1 MDGLEAKTDHDLL
14 ILAVQELGHVKAH
27 MTELTETVKE
37 EGKKR
42 NGRLDALEHWQTRM
56 IVVLGG
62 WSVAWPFL
70 IQEFRQYVLEK
81 FGFI

>member
-1 MDGLEAKTDHDLL
+1 MAELDGKSDHDLL

-27 MTELTETVKE
+27 LAELTETVKE
-37 EGKKR
+37 EGKQR
-42 NGRLDALEHWQTRM
+42 NGRLDALEHWQTRL

-70 IQEFRQYVLEK
+70 IQEFRQFVLEK